1 MRNRMGTNMLAF
13 RRTSGWAVAL
23 GALMM
28 IMVAAVS
35 RPAAA
40 NPETF
45 TQGLIDQ
52 GVSILGDKSGGVQA
66 RNARFRSFL
75 EQYADI
81 RAAAMFTLGN
91 YRRSATEAEL
101 SEFSDAFKE
110 FAIAIYEKRLEQYA
124 GQTLKVT
131 KSVQNKPGDFTVYA
145 EEAGRG
151 PDALKVAFR
160 LLGSEGSYRFVDVN
174 VAGVWLSV
182 EQRDQFSSFLSSN
195 GGKIPLL
202 TADLRRQAASI
213 RSGR

>member
-1 MRNRMGTNMLAF
+1 M
-13 RRTSGWAVAL
+13 V
-23 GALMM
+23 GALAL
-28 IMVAAVS
+28 VVLSALA

-40 NPETF
+40 SPEGF
-45 TQGLIDQ
+45 TQDLIDR
-52 GVSILGDKSGGVQA
+52 GVAILNDTSGGIPA
-66 RNARFRSFL
+66 RNARFRTFL

-81 RAAAMFTLGN
+81 RAAALFTLGN
-91 YRRSATEAEL
+91 YRRTAAPAEV
-101 SEFSDAFKE
+101 EDFVAAFKE

-131 KSVQNKPGDFTVYA
+131 RSVQNKPGDFTVYA
-145 EEAGRG
+145 EEAGKG

-195 GGKIPLL
+195 GGKVPLL
-202 TADLRRQAASI
+202 SADLRRQTATI
-213 RSGR
+213 RAGR

>member
-1 MRNRMGTNMLAF
+1 MFAIARMNGLTAGFAVLALL
-13 RRTSGWAVAL
+13 AL
-23 GALMM
+23 SVFA
-28 IMVAAVS
+28 

-40 NPETF
+40 NPEGF
-45 TQGLIDQ
+45 TQSLIDQ
-52 GVSILGDKSGGVQA
+52 GVSILNDTSGGIPA
-66 RNARFRSFL
+66 RNARFRTFL
-75 EQYADI
+75 EKYADI
-81 RAAAMFTLGN
+81 QAAAMFTLGN
-91 YRRSATEAEL
+91 YRRGAAQSEL
-101 SEFSDAFKE
+101 DDFTAAFKE

-131 KSVQNKPGDFTVYA
+131 RSVQNKPGDFTVYA

-160 LLGSEGSYRFVDVN
+160 LLGSEGNYRFVDVN

-202 TADLRRQAASI
+202 SADLRRQTSSI
-213 RSGR
+213 RGGR

>member
-1 MRNRMGTNMLAF
+1 MMGLLAVV
-13 RRTSGWAVAL
+13 TL
-23 GALMM
+23 GAF
-28 IMVAAVS
+28 A

-40 NPETF
+40 SPEAF
-45 TQGLIDQ
+45 TQSLIDQ
-52 GVSILGDKSGGVQA
+52 GVSILSNTSGGVA
-66 RNARFRSFL
+66 NRNARFRSFL

-91 YRRSATEAEL
+91 YRRSASAAEIDDF
-101 SEFSDAFKE
+101 SEAFKE
-110 FAIAIYEKRLEQYA
+110 YAIAIYEKRLEQYA

-131 KSVQNKPGDFTVYA
+131 RSVQNKPGDFTVYA
-145 EEAGRG
+145 EEAGKG

-195 GGKIPLL
+195 GGKVPLL
-202 TADLRRQAASI
+202 TADLRRQATAI
-213 RSGR
+213 RAGR

>member
-1 MRNRMGTNMLAF
+1 MLEFARNR
-13 RRTSGWAVAL
+13 GWPTMV
-23 GALMM
+23 GALAL
-28 IMVAAVS
+28 VVLSALA

-40 NPETF
+40 SPEGF
-45 TQGLIDQ
+45 TQDLIDR
-52 GVSILGDKSGGVQA
+52 GVAILNDTSGGIPA
-66 RNARFRSFL
+66 RNARFRTFL

-81 RAAAMFTLGN
+81 RAAALFTLGN
-91 YRRSATEAEL
+91 YRRTAAPAEV
-101 SEFSDAFKE
+101 EDFVAAFKE

-131 KSVQNKPGDFTVYA
+131 RSVQNKPGDFTVYA
-145 EEAGRG
+145 EEAGKG

-195 GGKIPLL
+195 GGKVPLL
-202 TADLRRQAASI
+202 SADLRRQTATI
-213 RSGR
+213 RAGR